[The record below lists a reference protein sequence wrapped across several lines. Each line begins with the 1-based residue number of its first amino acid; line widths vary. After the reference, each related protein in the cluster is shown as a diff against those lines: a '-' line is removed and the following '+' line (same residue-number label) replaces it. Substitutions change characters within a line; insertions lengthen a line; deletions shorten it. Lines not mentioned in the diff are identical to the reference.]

1 MGIISFCAVRGET
14 GRAERRYGLVVITP
28 EQAVDAINERFGAHA
43 GHRALHAKGVLCRGA
58 FTATPEAGALSRAAH
73 MQGEAVPATVRF
85 SNGSGDPGSPDYAP
99 DVRGMATKLY
109 LADGSRTDIVA
120 QTAPRFPTRT
130 PDGFIEFV
138 RAMTPGPSQL
148 WKLPIFLARHPEA
161 LAGLRAN
168 SVALKPPASYATCR
182 YYAIHA
188 FRWIDGNRRERY
200 VRYRWLPEA
209 GDESLSRGEA
219 KNRGRDYLQEEITAR
234 LERQPVRFGLELQL
248 ASEEDDVNDPT
259 EPWRGDRETILGG
272 TLELT
277 ELETERETGG
287 DILVFDPTRVTDGI
301 ELSDD
306 PILQFRAR
314 AYSVSIERRSGV
326 SRDSP
331 PA

>member
-1 MGIISFCAVRGET
+1 
-14 GRAERRYGLVVITP
+14 VITP
-28 EQAVDAINERFGAHA
+28 EQAVDAINERFGEHA
-43 GHRALHAKGVLCRGA
+43 GYRALHAKGILCKGA
-58 FTATPEAGALSRAAH
+58 FTATPEAGGLSRAAH
-73 MQGEAVPATVRF
+73 MQGEAVAATVRF
-85 SNGSGDPGSPDYAP
+85 SNGSGDPRSPDHAP
-99 DVRGMATKLY
+99 DVRGMATKFY
-109 LADGSRTDIVA
+109 LEDGSRTDIVA

-138 RAMTPGPSQL
+138 RAMAPGPSQL

-168 SVALKPPASYATCR
+168 AVALKPPASYATCR

-188 FRWIDGNRRERY
+188 FRWVSGDGRRRY

-209 GDESLSRGEA
+209 GEESLSRAEA
-219 KNRGRDYLQEEITAR
+219 KNRGRDYLQAEIPAR

-259 EPWRGDRETILGG
+259 QPWRDDRETIMGG

-277 ELETERETGG
+277 ELETARETGG
-287 DILVFDPTRVTDGI
+287 DVLVFDPTRVTDGI

-306 PILQFRAR
+306 PILQFRAP

-326 SRDSP
+326 P
-331 PA
+331 PDPPPD